1 MEEKGE
7 DRDPRTLQ
15 LGISAPCPE
24 HQTPSLKAQWRLAAR
39 AGDQRLAGNGINS
52 PRQ

>member
-7 DRDPRTLQ
+7 DSDPKTLQ

-24 HQTPSLKAQWRLAAR
+24 SQTLSIKAQWRLAGR
-39 AGDQRLAGNGINS
+39 AGDHRLVGNGINS
-52 PRQ
+52 LRQ

>member
-24 HQTPSLKAQWRLAAR
+24 SQTPSIKAQWRLAGR
-39 AGDQRLAGNGINS
+39 AGDHRSAENGINS
-52 PRQ
+52 LRQ